1 MTHLGPQVLEP
12 VFKERIWGATTL
24 PAPYAQ
30 PVAGTRIGEVWL
42 TAQECVLTAGTL
54 AGRTLAEA
62 SAAEPDAL
70 RAGEG
75 FPLLLKVLLPTE
87 KLSVQVHP
95 DDAQARMLGEPRG
108 KTECWY
114 VLDAEPGAEV
124 AVGFR
129 EELPPARV
137 AAAIADGTLESH
149 LRMIPVHAGDMVF
162 VDAGTVHAIGPGMT
176 VLETQQY
183 SDVTYR
189 LFDYGRPRELHVE
202 QGLAVT
208 RGATQAGLTQPLTL
222 DGYTRLVSCPYF
234 AVDRVQSEAGGERAL
249 DGAGSLQ
256 ILFALASGCA
266 LVNDGRVFD
275 LPQGKAV
282 LLPAERAAYSLRMPA
297 QSTVMR
303 VLAP

>member
-1 MTHLGPQVLEP
+1 MSKLGPQVLEP
-12 VFKERIWGATTL
+12 ILKERIWGATTL
-24 PAPYAQ
+24 PEPYPQ
-30 PVAGTRIGEVWL
+30 PAAGTRIGEVWL
-42 TAQECVLTAGTL
+42 TAQECVVTAGSL

-62 SAAEPDAL
+62 AAVATGPLQAEH
-70 RAGEG
+70 G

-95 DDAQARMLGEPRG
+95 DDAQAQLFGEPRG

-129 EELPPARV
+129 EPITSAAV
-137 AAAIADGTLESH
+137 AAAIADGSLESK
-149 LRMIPVHAGDMVF
+149 LRMIPVHAGDLVF

-183 SDVTYR
+183 SDITYR

-208 RGATQAGLTQPLTL
+208 RSETRAGLATPVAV

-234 AVDRVQSEAGGERAL
+234 VVDRLTTDAATDRAL
-249 DGAGSLQ
+249 DGTGSLQ
-256 ILFALASGCA
+256 VLFALTSGCT
-266 LVNDGRVFD
+266 LEGDGARLE

-282 LLPAERAAYSLRMPA
+282 VLPAEPIEYRLQTPA
-297 QSTVMR
+297 GGTVMR